1 MAVIMCPF
9 QPFLILIS
17 TPLLLSHALLLHL
30 HYEMH
35 LVQSHLEEAEKP
47 TDSTSRLI
55 LVGPGRHNTP
65 NFFSSS
71 LADVALWLGPY
82 MSISSKISFCT
93 RTNKVQK

>member
-55 LVGPGRHNTP
+55 LVGPGRHNTR
-65 NFFSSS
+65 
-71 LADVALWLGPY
+71 
-82 MSISSKISFCT
+82 ISFFPRVWPMSHCGSVLT
-93 RTNKVQK
+93 